1 MSADLGA
8 LSGARAA
15 IAALARQQQ
24 HAAATLNLIPSENSA
39 SPLARWAL
47 AGDAGG
53 RYFFNTSGDPDG
65 WAFPAA
71 RDASEAETGLTVP
84 LLRLLTGARHVNVRP
99 LSGLHAM
106 TLVLSAWGGK
116 PGTPVLTVHPDQG
129 GHYATA
135 SLARRLALSPVL
147 TTGPDPHTLDAELLH
162 HQVAAHRPQLVYLDQ
177 SHVLFPADVAAVA
190 EAVKAADEHAV
201 LYADVSHT
209 LGLVLGGALPN
220 PLAAGAHAFG
230 GSTHKTFPG
239 PQKGMVATG
248 RDDLADTLHQAQYDM
263 VSNHHLAP
271 TCALG
276 LACADFLAAD
286 PAAYAT
292 DTIAAAQALGQALH
306 KNQLVPE
313 AADRGYTAT
322 HQLWLNTAPAGVDG
336 REAHRRLT
344 AAGIHTNVLTDL
356 PGLAGTPALRL
367 GTAEVVGAGLTVQDM
382 DQVAELIADAIHD
395 HRPTAAI
402 AADVAN
408 LRAARTSRWQLH
420 RHPDVAAYI
429 EESFA

>member
-1 MSADLGA
+1 MRSTDP
-8 LSGARAA
+8 
-15 IAALARQQQ
+15 AALAGAAAGALVRQQ
-24 HAAATLNLIPSENSA
+24 HRSARALNMIPSENSA

-47 AGDAGG
+47 AGDAGS

-71 RDASEAETGLTVP
+71 RDASEAETRLTLP
-84 LLRLLTGARHVNVRP
+84 LLRHLTGAAHVNVRP

-106 TLVLSAWGGK
+106 TLVLSAWGGAA
-116 PGTPVLTVHPDQG
+116 GTPVLTVHPDQG

-135 SLARRLALSPVL
+135 SLTRRLGL
-147 TTGPDPHTLDAELLH
+147 TPYLATGPDPHTLDPELLH
-162 HQVAAHRPQLVYLDQ
+162 HLVADRHPRLVYLDQ
-177 SHVLFPADVAAVA
+177 SHVLFPADVATVA
-190 EAVKAADEHAV
+190 AAIRAADEHTV

-220 PLAAGAHAFG
+220 PLAAGAHGFG

-239 PQKGMVATG
+239 PQKGMITTD
-248 RDDLADTLHQAQYDM
+248 RDDLATALHRAQYDM

-276 LACADFLAAD
+276 LAAADFLAAY
-286 PAAYAT
+286 AA

-306 KNQLVPE
+306 QRHLVPE
-313 AADRGYTAT
+313 AAERGYTAT

-344 AAGIHTNVLTDL
+344 AAGIHTNVLSDL
-356 PGLAGTPALRL
+356 PGLAATPALRL
-367 GTAEVVGAGLTVQDM
+367 GTAEAVGAGLTVQDM
-382 DQVAELIADAIHD
+382 DQVAALIADAVHD
-395 HRPTAAI
+395 RRP
-402 AADVAN
+402 ADVIAGDVAD
-408 LRAARTSRWQLH
+408 LRAARAGRWQLH
-420 RHPDVAAYI
+420 RHPDVAPHI
-429 EESFA
+429 KESFA